1 MQSSALRGSI
11 VFQLDVATN
20 GCQAP
25 FHNDD
30 DSDSESSRE
39 EPPPSNWNELSIID
53 RVGLNSGEMSETDL
67 EKNFVQIALAFRCD
81 QYTLKQRLQADEH
94 ARNLAEENV
103 LLELSRGR
111 ETLEVLK
118 GLCLDSKRSKILQRL
133 ELSLDILTG
142 TVERISNTAEVL
154 GAVHQEARV
163 IRAVELMVAHVEN
176 VRRRLERHEAVLE
189 EAKKMIQQ
197 QNSCRSIDDTGAPL
211 GLSSFLLTFLF
222 AFPVFDLSG
231 FVSPLDL
238 DESDSWKKSFQQNG
252 SRRRV
257 SMSLIPS
264 DIQPFQK
271 AKRESK
277 KRAAREEADPSHKL
291 FPACSSPCLS
301 SASSCS
307 AINKDDSCS
316 VDGRPFDLDEVSA
329 PAPQWGPPPQ
339 PSPIPECSV
348 PCKATAGG
356 KVPHKS
362 CAPDKRQRYK
372 SKASLAKKKADKEK
386 KKSNICQRISV
397 DGSSCR
403 QRRQACRRSLLL
415 CVFVFLSFITWM
427 FLFV

>member
-1 MQSSALRGSI
+1 MERFEMASVHSVERP
-11 VFQLDVATN
+11 QLDVATN
-20 GCQAP
+20 GCQAS

-30 DSDSESSRE
+30 DSDSE
-39 EPPPSNWNELSIID
+39 ELHSD
-53 RVGLNSGEMSETDL
+53 RVGLPL
-67 EKNFVQIALAFRCD
+67 
-81 QYTLKQRLQADEH
+81 
-94 ARNLAEENV
+94 V
-103 LLELSRGR
+103 LLELSRGK
-111 ETLEVLK
+111 EMLEALK

-142 TVERISNTAEVL
+142 TIERISNTAELL

-163 IRAVELMVAHVEN
+163 SRAVELMVAHVEN

-189 EAKKMIQQ
+189 EAKKLIQQ
-197 QNSCRSIDDTGAPL
+197 QNSCRSIDDTGA
-211 GLSSFLLTFLF
+211 
-222 AFPVFDLSG
+222 
-231 FVSPLDL
+231 PLDL

-257 SMSLIPS
+257 SVSLIPS
-264 DIQPFQK
+264 DIQPLHK

-277 KRAAREEADPSHKL
+277 KRAAHEEADPSHKL

-307 AINKDDSCS
+307 GLNKDDSCS
-316 VDGRPFDLDEVSA
+316 VDGRPLDLDEVSA
-329 PAPQWGPPPQ
+329 AAPHSGPPPQ
-339 PSPIPECSV
+339 PSPIPERSV

-356 KVPHKS
+356 RVPHKS
-362 CAPDKRQRYK
+362 CAPDTTRQRHK

-403 QRRQACRRSLLL
+403 QRRQARHRSLLL
-415 CVFVFLSFITWM
+415 CVFVFLSFITWI